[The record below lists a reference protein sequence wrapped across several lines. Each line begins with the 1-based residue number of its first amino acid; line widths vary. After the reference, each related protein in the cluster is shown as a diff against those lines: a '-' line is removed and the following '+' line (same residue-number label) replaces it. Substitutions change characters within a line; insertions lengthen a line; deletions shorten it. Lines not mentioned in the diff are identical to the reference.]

1 MKTIRIPVR
10 QPRVI
15 TDLLSS
21 RLHTLAGISAA
32 SATLR
37 VERKFKLTL
46 LEWRSIAMLG
56 AFAPLAL
63 KDLAKRAALDRS
75 YASRTVSALIARDLV
90 ASGKNDTDGRGVM
103 LSLTASGQALY
114 EQVFPDAVLRN
125 ERVQARLTE
134 EQRAQLMEILDILV
148 LSARDEY
155 EHEQRV
161 AAGEEEDYEAPKPAA
176 KRSKQ
181 PVDEAAPDLEE
192 ARYLVARL
200 SRLLGSQ

>member
-1 MKTIRIPVR
+1 MKPPKPPARR
-10 QPRVI
+10 PRVI

-90 ASGKNDTDGRGVM
+90 ASGRNDTDGRGVM
-103 LSLTASGQALY
+103 LSLTDSGKALY
-114 EQVFPDAVLRN
+114 EQVFPDAVMRN

-134 EQRAQLMEILDILV
+134 DQRAQLMEILDILV
-148 LSARDEY
+148 LGARHEY
-155 EHEQRV
+155 EHERRV
-161 AAGEEEDYEAPKPAA
+161 AAGEEEDYEAPRQASKRAA
-176 KRSKQ
+176 A
-181 PVDEAAPDLEE
+181 PGDEGAPDLEE

-200 SRLLGSQ
+200 GRLLGKP